1 MSVEPT
7 YSVTTER
14 LYARLPEFYR
24 TLDEQVGWHLKTY
37 LSAMVDELNAINLL
51 MARLEYV
58 PPEERAAYEETFDG
72 YTREPQPDTLDYEQ
86 AEVYDN
92 AYLYDGFA
100 FPQPALGE
108 TSDLFDGRTA
118 DVDWLPYIGQMIGA
132 DILSLP
138 TATERRDAVVR
149 NYLGFRAGS
158 RQALAEAAR
167 LTLTGEKYVRIYP
180 HRNGAGS
187 SITSIGTQWDIL
199 IVTKAEETPSVG
211 GIVEEILRKGAK
223 PAGVVLHHLTYS
235 ATWEIIETAFPTWT
249 AIETNGV
256 TWANIESGNADLLPV
271 D

>member
-37 LSAMVDELNAINLL
+37 LSAMVDELNAITLL

-72 YTREPQPDTLDYEQ
+72 YTREPQPDTLDYD
-86 AEVYDN
+86 Y
-92 AYLYDGFA
+92 
-100 FPQPALGE
+100 PPLGQ
-108 TSDLFDGRTA
+108 TSDLVDGRTA

-132 DILSLP
+132 DVLSLP
-138 TATERRDAVVR
+138 TAAERRDAVVR

-158 RQALAEAAR
+158 RQALAEAAK

-180 HRNGAGS
+180 HRDGAGS

-235 ATWEIIETAFPTWT
+235 ATWDVITTAFPTWT

-271 D
+271 G

>member
-14 LYARLPEFYR
+14 LHARLPEFYR

-72 YTREPQPDTLDYEQ
+72 YTREPQPDTLGYDY
-86 AEVYDN
+86 
-92 AYLYDGFA
+92 
-100 FPQPALGE
+100 PPLGQ
-108 TSDLFDGRTA
+108 TSDLVDGRTA

-132 DILSLP
+132 DVLSLP
-138 TATERRDAVVR
+138 TAAERRDAVVR

-158 RQALAEAAR
+158 RQALAEAAK
-167 LTLTGEKYVRIYP
+167 LTLTGEKYVRVYP
-180 HRNGAGS
+180 HRDGAGS
-187 SITSIGTQWDIL
+187 SITNPGTQWDVL
-199 IVTKAEETPSVG
+199 IVTKSDETPSVG
-211 GIVEEILRKGAK
+211 DLVEEILRKGAK
-223 PAGVVLHHLTYS
+223 PAGVVLHHLAYS
-235 ATWEIIETAFPTWT
+235 ATWDIIETAFPTWT
-249 AIETNGV
+249 LIETNGV

-271 D
+271 G

>member
-58 PPEERAAYEETFDG
+58 PPEDRDEYEETFDG
-72 YTREPQPDTLDYEQ
+72 YTREPQPDTLDYD
-86 AEVYDN
+86 Y
-92 AYLYDGFA
+92 
-100 FPQPALGE
+100 PPLGQ
-108 TSDLFDGRTA
+108 TSDLVDGRTA

-132 DILSLP
+132 DVLSLP
-138 TATERRDAVVR
+138 TAAERRDAVVR

-158 RQALAEAAR
+158 RQALAEAAK
-167 LTLTGEKYVRIYP
+167 LALTGEKYVRIYP
-180 HRNGAGS
+180 HRDGALGS
-187 SITSIGTQWDIL
+187 IVHPGTQWDIL
-199 IVTKAEETPSVG
+199 LVTKVDETPG
-211 GIVEEILRKGAK
+211 FADIVAEILRKGAK

-235 ATWEIIETAFPTWT
+235 ATWTIIETAFPSWSVLESSGGTW
-249 AIETNGV
+249 E
-256 TWANIESGNADLLPV
+256 NIESGNADLLPV
-271 D
+271 